1 MELILKK
8 GASRQAQIVLN
19 KQLTLIKKKNNL
31 LKWCGIIKLK
41 VSPLDLQKEM
51 RNEWE

>member
-8 GASRQAQIVLN
+8 GASKQAQTILN
-19 KQLTLIKKKNNL
+19 RQLTLKKKKNNL

-41 VSPLDLQKEM
+41 VSPLDLQKAM
-51 RNEWE
+51 RFE